1 MNDIVLSTR
10 VRLARNIKGK
20 PFVNN
25 SSLAMQKEL
34 EQSVIKKISQSGEYS
49 VMTMD
54 SISELERQMLFQSHQ
69 ISRELAAN
77 TQSGAV
83 CLKKD
88 SRVSVMIN
96 EEDHIRIQA
105 ISDGFSLEESLEQ
118 AVQAAQELQQMGLE
132 FARDA
137 NLGYLTCCPT
147 NLGTGMRAS
156 AMVHLP
162 AIALT
167 KRMQTVAENMSK
179 LGITIRGMFGEGSE
193 AKGDIYQ
200 ISNRITLGNTRNEIV
215 RLVKETCEQLIKS
228 ETEIREA
235 LKNNSY
241 IADRIC
247 RAYGVLTNARLLSR
261 DEFMSLFSDI
271 KLGIGMG
278 LIRVSDETDL
288 DGLIVDVQPAVISR
302 KEGKELTQAQRD
314 EIRAALVAQRIRQ
327 AQIQ

>member
-288 DGLIVDVQPAVISR
+288 DGLIVDVQPAAISR

>member
-118 AVQAAQELQQMGLE
+118 AGQAAQELQQMGLE

>member
-118 AVQAAQELQQMGLE
+118 AVLAAQELQQMGLE

>member
-147 NLGTGMRAS
+147 DLGTGMRAS